1 MSATNADPVPGRPDP
16 ALPLLFTHIPR
27 TAGSTLKF
35 LLRSTL
41 GHQRTLLDAHF
52 YDLDGEDLHGFA
64 LVEGHLDV
72 AFFTEHFGPD
82 WHANG
87 MTMLRDPVARTI
99 SQARHIRARP
109 GPFQEQLQAR
119 VREPASVFERVPRLA
134 NLQTKYLSGTP
145 RDAIEVGAA
154 ALAEAKVTL
163 ERLAFGVT
171 EQFDTSTALLM
182 ERLGFGIPKFDV
194 ANVSRGSSD
203 DDLLADEF
211 RVVTRRYNDLDLQLY
226 AHGCALLRSRVASYA
241 DALLAAAAD
250 EKPLDGILRFRRQ
263 RIEDEIQLPGAS
275 VAAARFSGW
284 LLIDGRPVDAAF
296 VRVDGEIIPLVP
308 RIERSDA
315 ARGTHDLHNRTAGVV
330 GTLRIPPGATRL
342 ELFAF
347 DRGRALRAQRTI
359 EIVRVEPPPLSA
371 RLPSAIKNRV
381 GKLLGR

>member
-109 GPFQEQLQAR
+109 GPFKEQLQAR

-203 DDLLADEF
+203 DDLLSDEF